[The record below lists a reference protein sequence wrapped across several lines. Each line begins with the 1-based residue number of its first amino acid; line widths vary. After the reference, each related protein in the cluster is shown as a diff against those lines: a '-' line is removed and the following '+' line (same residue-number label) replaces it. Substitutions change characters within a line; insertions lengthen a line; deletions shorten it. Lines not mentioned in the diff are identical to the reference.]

1 MLEGFDGMEVE
12 SVDTYVMRA
21 AARVNQNR
29 ANIVMKPE
37 IPDARRLQG
46 ASREVKNAKTVKTR
60 PIR

>member
-1 MLEGFDGMEVE
+1 MGIE
-12 SVDTYVMRA
+12 SIDTYVMRA